1 MSDWGLTAF
10 YYDYEIPHSY
20 KGMNRIKGLV
30 SRAYKYPGVPG
41 MIMHAYNG
49 VRYLWERYQDE
60 YYDFDLVR
68 EYGRLSDWDALN
80 MSFDVLFDYC
90 TILPGYDTIK
100 ATLRK
105 FDSKGKK
112 KDSSDETDG
121 SSMTKDGPTDGD
133 IDHSLFSCEGMYGW
147 IFSTFTGN
155 PDEGYKLRYGY
166 DYGFVNEDW
175 ESVDM
180 RRALEIYEE
189 KHGELSEIPEPLEEA
204 MKFFDDNAV
213 LIPTEEFWKTMKPG
227 VEVVKQLMKELRW
240 K

>member
-10 YYDYEIPHSY
+10 YYDYEIPHRRD
-20 KGMNRIKGLV
+20 GMRRIKGLV

-49 VRYLWERYQDE
+49 VRYLWERYRDE
-60 YYDFDLVR
+60 DYDFDLVR
-68 EYGRLSDWDALN
+68 EHGRLSDWDALN
-80 MSFDVLFDYC
+80 MSFDVLFDYN
-90 TILPGYDTIK
+90 TILPGLDTIG

-105 FDSKGKK
+105 FDPRFKTD
-112 KDSSDETDG
+112 DSDDEEG
-121 SSMTKDGPTDGD
+121 GLSGTKDGQTDD
-133 IDHSLFSCEGMYGW
+133 YIAHSLFSCEGMYGW
-147 IFSTFTGN
+147 IYSTFTGN

-166 DYGFVNEDW
+166 NYGFVNEDW

-180 RRALEIYEE
+180 RRALEIFGE
-189 KHGELSEIPEPLEEA
+189 KHGEHREIPEPLEEA

-213 LIPTEEFWKTMKPG
+213 LIPTEEFWKTMKSG
-227 VEVVKQLMKELRW
+227 VEVVKELIKERGL